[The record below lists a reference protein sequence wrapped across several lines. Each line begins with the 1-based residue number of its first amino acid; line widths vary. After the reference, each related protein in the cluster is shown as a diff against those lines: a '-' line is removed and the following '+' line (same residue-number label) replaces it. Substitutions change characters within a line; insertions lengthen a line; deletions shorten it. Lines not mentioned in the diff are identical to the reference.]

1 MHSVKQ
7 REENRAIRVN
17 FQGAWGWGL
26 LSSQIEDQRALQNR
40 LLRKKIIG
48 IKGSFR
54 HSGYATESHKIQVIN
69 ES

>member
-1 MHSVKQ
+1 M
-7 REENRAIRVN
+7 N

-26 LSSQIEDQRALQNR
+26 LRSQIEDQRALQNR
-40 LLRKKIIG
+40 FLRKKIIG

-54 HSGYATESHKIQVIN
+54 HSGYAAESHKIQVIN

>member
-1 MHSVKQ
+1 M
-7 REENRAIRVN
+7 N
-17 FQGAWGWGL
+17 FQGAWGWDL

-54 HSGYATESHKIQVIN
+54 HSGYAAEGHKIQVLD
-69 ES
+69 ESKDKSDLSVLSITA